1 MDAVLNI
8 QQVVK
13 RYATKLAV
21 DHISLQVPPGII
33 FGLLGPN
40 GAGKTTLIRMIT
52 RITIPDEGQIY
63 FNGEPLA
70 EKHQR
75 LIGYLPEERG
85 LYKKMRVAEQIGY
98 LLELKGLKDKQA
110 LQTADEWLERLKLG
124 AWKNAKVEEL
134 SKGMQQKVQLI
145 ATIAHRPPVLI
156 LDEPFSGLDPVNSQM
171 FEDVIR
177 QLRDAGTSILF
188 STHRMDQL
196 EELCQRIALI
206 HNGKL
211 MIDDDTKA
219 LRKKYNTNRFFIETD
234 EPLDL
239 SSFPL
244 GTQAENTSSHHAT
257 ITLPANFSP
266 KDMIAF
272 LNERYSLLKW
282 EEKLPTLKEIFIK
295 VVKENQPDVAYDEQ

>member
-1 MDAVLNI
+1 MDAVLDI

-21 DHISLQVPPGII
+21 DHISLRVPPGIV

-52 RITIPDEGQIY
+52 RITIPDEGQIF

-70 EKHQR
+70 EKHQQQ
-75 LIGYLPEERG
+75 IGYLPEERG
-85 LYKKMRVAEQIGY
+85 LYKKMKVAEQIGY

-110 LQTADEWLERLKLG
+110 LQTAEEWLERLKLG
-124 AWKNAKVEEL
+124 DWKNAKVEEL

-156 LDEPFSGLDPVNSQM
+156 LDEPFSGLDPVNAQM
-171 FEDVIR
+171 FENVIR
-177 QLRDAGTSILF
+177 ELRDAGTSVLF

-219 LRKKYNTNRFFIETD
+219 LRKKYRTNRFFIETE
-234 EPLDL
+234 EPLDFDTL
-239 SSFPL
+239 PDGIKS
-244 GTQAENTSSHHAT
+244 AETASRHAT
-257 ITLPANFSP
+257 ITLPANLSP
-266 KDMIAF
+266 KEMIAF
-272 LNERYSLLKW
+272 LNERYTLLKW

-295 VVKENQPDVAYDEQ
+295 VVQENQPEVSYHE

>member
-1 MDAVLNI
+1 MDAVLDI

-21 DHISLQVPPGII
+21 DHISLRVPPGIV

-52 RITIPDEGQIY
+52 RITIPDEGQIF
-63 FNGEPLA
+63 FNGEALA

-75 LIGYLPEERG
+75 KIGYLPEERG
-85 LYKKMRVAEQIGY
+85 LYKKMKVAEQIAY

-110 LQTADEWLERLKLG
+110 LQTAEEWLERLQLG
-124 AWKNAKVEEL
+124 DWKNAKVEEL

-177 QLRDAGTSILF
+177 ELRDAGTSVLF

-219 LRKKYNTNRFFIETD
+219 LRKKYRTNRFFIETE

-239 SSFPL
+239 NAFPA
-244 GTQAENTSSHHAT
+244 GIKTEETASHHAT
-257 ITLPANFSP
+257 LTLPATLSA
-266 KDMIAF
+266 KEMIAF

-295 VVKENQPDVAYDEQ
+295 VVKENQPEVPYHE